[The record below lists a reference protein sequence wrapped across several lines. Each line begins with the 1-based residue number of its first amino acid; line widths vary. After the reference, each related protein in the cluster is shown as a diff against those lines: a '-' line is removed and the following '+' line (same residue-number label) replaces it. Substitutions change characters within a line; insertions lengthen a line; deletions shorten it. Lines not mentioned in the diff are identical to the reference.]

1 MMVQQV
7 EQLSTSYPH
16 EWDDR
21 VFCHECKH
29 CSAVPQRKS
38 MPAELMEKI
47 RKVNAKPLQWMLKEA
62 KIKNGWATVTWTEH
76 QCSPT
81 GFAVF
86 PRDVK
91 HRCHMYQAKPSAVE
105 SEEWWLT

>member
-7 EQLSTSYPH
+7 EQLSTGNPH
-16 EWDDR
+16 LWDER

-29 CSAVPQRKS
+29 CSAVEQRQS

-47 RKVNAKPLQWMLKEA
+47 RKVNAKPLHWMLKEA
-62 KIKNGWATVTWTEH
+62 KVRNGWATISWTEH
-76 QCSPT
+76 QCGPT

-86 PRDVK
+86 PTDVK